1 VRASRA
7 NRCPSCAGVAAP
19 LVLLDPAEVL
29 MRSASLT
36 GGERV
41 TSFRNP
47 AGGREPIEARDR
59 KTMARSGKTRQP
71 GSR

>member
-7 NRCPSCAGVAAP
+7 NRCSSCAGVAAP

-36 GGERV
+36 GGERA
-41 TSFRNP
+41 TSPRTP
-47 AGGREPIEARDR
+47 ADGRKPIEAGDR
-59 KTMARSGKTRQP
+59 KTMAGSGKTRQP
-71 GSR
+71 G